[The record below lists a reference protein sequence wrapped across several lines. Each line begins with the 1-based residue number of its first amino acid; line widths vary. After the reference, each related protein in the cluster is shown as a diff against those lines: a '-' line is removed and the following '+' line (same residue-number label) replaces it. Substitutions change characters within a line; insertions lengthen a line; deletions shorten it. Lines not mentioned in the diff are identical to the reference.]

1 MPFPSL
7 RGALLSA
14 LLLTLLP
21 ASLALRPAAASA
33 EEPLAAT
40 GPDAPVA
47 ADAAAVAAV
56 LDAFHA
62 AAARADEAAYF
73 ALLAEDAVF
82 LGTDATERWP
92 KAAFREYA
100 HPHFAA
106 GRGWRFDPGTRQIAL
121 SADGRVAWFDELL
134 ASESYGE
141 CRGSGVL
148 ERLDGRWL
156 IRQYH
161 LTIPI
166 PNALAGEVVA
176 RIRAHA
182 AAPPPVP

>member
-7 RGALLSA
+7 RGALLSY
-14 LLLTLLP
+14 P
-21 ASLALRPAAASA
+21 AHPAAGESRPPAAAWPKS
-33 EEPLAAT
+33 PSPHR
-40 GPDAPVA
+40 PDAPVA
-47 ADAAAVAAV
+47 RRGRGRNR
-56 LDAFHA
+56 
-62 AAARADEAAYF
+62 ARRPCGAGRWAAYF

-82 LGTDATERWP
+82 LGTATERWP
-92 KAAFREYA
+92 KAAFGYA